1 MEINFDIKIK
11 TVQKEESNVTSI
23 GIPVSFKVRDD
34 VKELKDKGVPVNDV
48 LREVLKQL
56 IKQHS

>member
-23 GIPVSFKVRDD
+23 GIPVSFKVRDT